1 LINDLRASV
10 TTAARPL
17 APVSAEL
24 LRLDPYRTV
33 DLRLAKVLQ
42 IGGRRRG
49 LEVTLEAFNVTNFV
63 NYNPV
68 TINRNINSP
77 SFLERRSARS
87 ARQIQWGL
95 RYIF

>member
-17 APVSAEL
+17 APVSPEL
-24 LRLDPYRTV
+24 LRLDPHRTV
-33 DLRLAKVLQ
+33 DLRVARLLQ

-77 SFLERRSARS
+77 SFLERRSARA

-95 RYIF
+95 RYLF